1 MAGVAKLVASSVCV
15 RRQELGN
22 DFVCSVDVTRINIAH
37 VCHAHNAQLPP
48 PPLLQILLPLPP
60 FMHRGAVAYY
70 RNCIC
75 HKTAA
80 PTSWPALPML
90 CSSSHHPPPIATCS
104 PLGKSRLLVDFT
116 DSELNIFW
124 TVYTLSL
131 LLLLLLLLLR
141 LLRGLL
147 RRKVFATNLLR

>member
-1 MAGVAKLVASSVCV
+1 MPVGG
-15 RRQELGN
+15 QELGN

-37 VCHAHNAQLPP
+37 VCHAHKRPP
-48 PPLLQILLPLPP
+48 GMPSLSLSLSSLSLLPLLVL
-60 FMHRGAVAYY
+60 MHWSAVAYY

-80 PTSWPALPML
+80 PTSWSALPCL
-90 CSSSHHPPPIATCS
+90 LLAPPSSPWPATPTCRLRTASSIHFLVYFLYSIAA
-104 PLGKSRLLVDFT
+104 
-116 DSELNIFW
+116 
-124 TVYTLSL
+124 LSL
-131 LLLLLLLLLR
+131 FLLR